1 MSDDERKEL
10 RAYPADRAGGGDL
23 GRPAAGE
30 REQADIARL
39 LRALNDDLR
48 DDPPVRE
55 GGSAG
60 SSASASSSF
69 PPSPS
74 SSQQPSPLMR
84 GPGRRPSALMAGVAL
99 IAAAAIGLGS
109 FLFSGSAPSP
119 APGRVISAGPGGDET
134 PPALIAR
141 AGGDA
146 ASAPVASG
154 SLSAGVP
161 PFVPS
166 APVVVPPSQVPASPR
181 LLTPGQ
187 TATIVRPTPVESPGA
202 VEPPS
207 SGGATVVV
215 QPSALAPVA
224 PAPAASPPAS
234 PPVAPRVAAQP
245 APKPVPAAPPA
256 KPAPAPVSTPAPA
269 SAGAVPGGPGH
280 WAVQVGTFSVAGNA
294 EQLVRKLGQNGRS
307 AYVVEWQDRQGRTW
321 KAVRVGN
328 FTSESTAR
336 AAVGEL
342 KTQMDLTGQLINLR

>member
-1 MSDDERKEL
+1 LSDDERKEL
-10 RAYPADRAGGGDL
+10 RAYPADRAGGDL
-23 GRPAAGE
+23 GRPASGE

-55 GGSAG
+55 AGSA
-60 SSASASSSF
+60 A
-69 PPSPS
+69 PPPQQ
-74 SSQQPSPLMR
+74 QQPPQR
-84 GPGRRPSALMAGVAL
+84 GPGRRPSLLMVGVAI

-109 FLFSGSAPSP
+109 LLFTGSGPSP
-119 APGRVISAGPGGDET
+119 APGRVISARPGGDET

-146 ASAPVASG
+146 ASAPVAPG
-154 SLSAGVP
+154 PLSTGVA

-187 TATIVRPTPVESPGA
+187 TATIVRPTPVEPPSPA
-202 VEPPS
+202 ETPS

-215 QPSALAPVA
+215 QPLAPAAPVA
-224 PAPAASPPAS
+224 SPPPA
-234 PPVAPRVAAQP
+234 APRVVASP
-245 APKPVPAAPPA
+245 APKPVPTTPA
-256 KPAPAPVSTPAPA
+256 KPAPAPVPTPAPAPASA

-328 FTSESTAR
+328 FTSESSAK

-342 KTQMDLTGQLINLR
+342 KTRMDLTGQLINLR

>member
-1 MSDDERKEL
+1 LSDDERKEL
-10 RAYPADRAGGGDL
+10 RAYPADRAGGDL
-23 GRPAAGE
+23 GRPASGE

-55 GGSAG
+55 GGIA
-60 SSASASSSF
+60 A
-69 PPSPS
+69 PPPPQ
-74 SSQQPSPLMR
+74 QQPSLR
-84 GPGRRPSALMAGVAL
+84 GPGRRPSLLLVGVAI

-109 FLFSGSAPSP
+109 LLFTGSGPSP
-119 APGRVISAGPGGDET
+119 APGRVISARPGGDET

-146 ASAPVASG
+146 SAPAVSGPLSTGVA
-154 SLSAGVP
+154 

-187 TATIVRPTPVESPGA
+187 TATIVRPTPVEP
-202 VEPPS
+202 PPS
-207 SGGATVVV
+207 PAETPSAGGATVVV
-215 QPSALAPVA
+215 QPLA
-224 PAPAASPPAS
+224 PAPAAPVAS
-234 PPVAPRVAAQP
+234 PPPAAPRVVASP
-245 APKPVPAAPPA
+245 APKPVPTTPA
-256 KPAPAPVSTPAPA
+256 KPAPVPAPAPASA

-328 FTSESTAR
+328 FTSESSAR

-342 KTQMDLTGQLINLR
+342 KTRMDLTGQLINLR

>member
-1 MSDDERKEL
+1 LSDDERKEL
-10 RAYPADRAGGGDL
+10 RAYPADRAGGDL
-23 GRPAAGE
+23 GRPASGE

-48 DDPPVRE
+48 DEPPVRE
-55 GGSAG
+55 MGSA
-60 SSASASSSF
+60 A
-69 PPSPS
+69 PPPPQ
-74 SSQQPSPLMR
+74 QQPPLLR
-84 GPGRRPSALMAGVAL
+84 GPGRRPSLLLVGVAI

-109 FLFSGSAPSP
+109 LLFTGSGPSP
-119 APGRVISAGPGGDET
+119 APGRVISARPGGDET

-146 ASAPVASG
+146 ASAPVAPG
-154 SLSAGVP
+154 PLSTGVA

-187 TATIVRPTPVESPGA
+187 TATIVRPTPVEPPPA
-202 VEPPS
+202 VEAPS

-215 QPSALAPVA
+215 QPLA
-224 PAPAASPPAS
+224 PAPAAPVAS
-234 PPVAPRVAAQP
+234 PPPAAPRVVASP
-245 APKPVPAAPPA
+245 APKPVPTTPA
-256 KPAPAPVSTPAPA
+256 KPAPAPAPA
-269 SAGAVPGGPGH
+269 SAGAGAVPGGPGH

-328 FTSESTAR
+328 FTSESSAR

>member
-1 MSDDERKEL
+1 LSDDERKEL
-10 RAYPADRAGGGDL
+10 RAYPADRAGGDL
-23 GRPAAGE
+23 GRPASGE

-48 DDPPVRE
+48 DDPPPRE
-55 GGSAG
+55 AG
-60 SSASASSSF
+60 SPAS
-69 PPSPS
+69 PPPQ
-74 SSQQPSPLMR
+74 QQPPLR
-84 GPGRRPSALMAGVAL
+84 GPGRRPSLLLVGVGI

-109 FLFSGSAPSP
+109 LLFTGSGPSP
-119 APGRVISAGPGGDET
+119 APGRVISARPGGDET

-146 ASAPVASG
+146 SAPAVSGPITTGVA
-154 SLSAGVP
+154 

-166 APVVVPPSQVPASPR
+166 APVVVAPSQVPASPR

-187 TATIVRPTPVESPGA
+187 TATIVRPAPVEPPPSPA
-202 VEPPS
+202 ETPS

-215 QPSALAPVA
+215 QPLA
-224 PAPAASPPAS
+224 PAPAVSAPAAPVASPPPA
-234 PPVAPRVAAQP
+234 APRVVASP
-245 APKPVPAAPPA
+245 SPKPVPTTPA
-256 KPAPAPVSTPAPA
+256 KPAPAPVPAPA

-294 EQLVRKLGQNGRS
+294 EQLVRKLGQNGRA

-328 FTSESTAR
+328 FTSEAAAR
-336 AAVGEL
+336 AAVDEL
-342 KTQMDLTGQLINLR
+342 KTRMDLTGQLINLR

>member
-1 MSDDERKEL
+1 LSDDERKEL
-10 RAYPADRAGGGDL
+10 RAYPADRAGGDL
-23 GRPAAGE
+23 GRPASGE

-55 GGSAG
+55 AGSA
-60 SSASASSSF
+60 A
-69 PPSPS
+69 PPPQ
-74 SSQQPSPLMR
+74 QQPPLR
-84 GPGRRPSALMAGVAL
+84 GPGRRPSLLLVGVAI

-109 FLFSGSAPSP
+109 LLFSGSGPSP
-119 APGRVISAGPGGDET
+119 APGRVISARPGGDET

-146 ASAPVASG
+146 TAPAVSGPLTTGVA
-154 SLSAGVP
+154 

-166 APVVVPPSQVPASPR
+166 APVVVAPSQVPASPR

-187 TATIVRPTPVESPGA
+187 TATIVRPTPVEPPSPA
-202 VEPPS
+202 AETPS

-215 QPSALAPVA
+215 QPLA
-224 PAPAASPPAS
+224 PAPAAPVAS
-234 PPVAPRVAAQP
+234 PPPAAPRVVASP
-245 APKPVPAAPPA
+245 APKPVPTTPA
-256 KPAPAPVSTPAPA
+256 KPAPAPAPA

-328 FTSESTAR
+328 FTSESSAR

-342 KTQMDLTGQLINLR
+342 KTRMDLTGQLINLR

>member
-1 MSDDERKEL
+1 LSDDERKEL
-10 RAYPADRAGGGDL
+10 RAYPADRAGGDL
-23 GRPAAGE
+23 GRPASGE

-55 GGSAG
+55 DGIA
-60 SSASASSSF
+60 A
-69 PPSPS
+69 PPSPQ
-74 SSQQPSPLMR
+74 QQPPLR
-84 GPGRRPSALMAGVAL
+84 GPGRRPSLLLVGVAI

-109 FLFSGSAPSP
+109 LLFTGSGPSP
-119 APGRVISAGPGGDET
+119 APGRVISARPGGDET

-146 ASAPVASG
+146 ASSPVTSG
-154 SLSAGVP
+154 VA

-166 APVVVPPSQVPASPR
+166 APVVVAPSQVPASPR

-187 TATIVRPTPVESPGA
+187 TATIVRPTPVEPPPSPT
-202 VEPPS
+202 ETPS

-215 QPSALAPVA
+215 QPLA
-224 PAPAASPPAS
+224 PAPAAPVAS
-234 PPVAPRVAAQP
+234 PPPAAPRVVAAP
-245 APKPVPAAPPA
+245 APKPVPPTPA
-256 KPAPAPVSTPAPA
+256 KPAPAPVPAPASASA

-328 FTSESTAR
+328 FTSESSAR